1 MPSNVSPT
9 IAAPAAAAPSLTS
22 GLDACALSLSRS
34 SRTLLAGLTRSA
46 RASMVRAR
54 SSRVCSISATRASG
68 LFLAEW
74 FLATVPSAIV
84 LFATVLFATVS
95 LAAVSDTAITPRGS
109 PIAPFGSAI
118 APSLSPASEPV
129 PWPLVS
135 QAPGKPARPAT
146 GNGGADERTAGCAAA
161 RRVTRE
167 RPRGGYPPRGQLT
180 RAGLARAG
188 QLDGLVNQSLAGY
201 SLAAGAGHRFVA
213 ESRR

>member
-95 LAAVSDTAITPRGS
+95 LAAVSDTAITP
-109 PIAPFGSAI
+109 
-118 APSLSPASEPV
+118 SLSPASEPV

-135 QAPGKPARPAT
+135 QAPGKPTRPAT

>member
-1 MPSNVSPT
+1 MLSNVSPT

-22 GLDACALSLSRS
+22 GLAACALSLSRS

-84 LFATVLFATVS
+84 LFATVS

-135 QAPGKPARPAT
+135 QAPGKPTRPAT

-188 QLDGLVNQSLAGY
+188 QLDGLVNQSLTGY
-201 SLAAGAGHRFVA
+201 SLAAGAGHRLVA